1 MPIKNSITYLV
12 YIVTFQLAA
21 RAIKVMVNIFG
32 CLPSCIIMNLYYFNL
47 ILVFVFRTFLLQ
59 FFQFALLTVV
69 KLEVLWA
76 LDSNSRVG
84 KRVLVN
90 KTFPAI
96 FPLPQAQE
104 AVAAHSCWLPFAVPL
119 HTLPQALLCS
129 RATTAARGRTPSVIL
144 AQVVPSDQGHVRNP
158 AGSAQLHS
166 WNCFS

>member
-1 MPIKNSITYLV
+1 
-12 YIVTFQLAA
+12 
-21 RAIKVMVNIFG
+21 
-32 CLPSCIIMNLYYFNL
+32 MNLHYLNL
-47 ILVFVFRTFLLQ
+47 ISVFVFRTLLLQ

-69 KLEVLWA
+69 KLEVLEA
-76 LDSNSRVG
+76 LDSSSTAG

-96 FPLPQAQE
+96 FPLPQAQG
-104 AVAAHSCWLPFAVPL
+104 AVAAHSCCPFAVPL
-119 HTLPQALLCS
+119 HTLPTALLCGW
-129 RATTAARGRTPSVIL
+129 ATTAASGRTPSVIL